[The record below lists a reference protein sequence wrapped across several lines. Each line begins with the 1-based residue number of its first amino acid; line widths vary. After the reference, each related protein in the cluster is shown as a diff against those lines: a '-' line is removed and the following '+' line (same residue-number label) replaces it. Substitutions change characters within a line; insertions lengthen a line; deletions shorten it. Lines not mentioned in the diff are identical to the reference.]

1 LTTTPASGANTYA
14 SIPASTSSSVGTGF
28 SISVQGGWDL
38 VGGPAGTTPTQTD
51 GSVYTWKAGD
61 SAYEQASGS
70 TPFTAGEGAWV
81 HFAAPATISLPTT
94 GSGNAAVQLP
104 PGQFVMIG
112 NGGDTPATV
121 TGADH
126 VFTYDAAAG
135 YTQTNTLAPGQGAWA
150 ESDNGGTATI
160 TWGASTGAAS

>member
-1 LTTTPASGANTYA
+1 L
-14 SIPASTSSSVGTGF
+14 PASTTGSAGTGF
-28 SISVQGGWDL
+28 SISVQAGWDL
-38 VGGPAGTTPTQTD
+38 LGGPAGTTPTQTD

-61 SAYEQASGS
+61 SAYEQAGGS
-70 TPFTAGEGAWV
+70 TAFTSGEGAWV
-81 HFAAPATISLPTT
+81 HFAAPATISLPTVGA
-94 GSGNAAVQLP
+94 GSATVQLP

-112 NGGDTPATV
+112 NGGDAPATV

-126 VFTYDAAAG
+126 VFTYSPTAG